1 LDIRKAPDYDPNFR
15 RYGYPEEIT
24 KRKPTNGKGNPFWE
38 GTKGSAPQSPYNSD
52 ALELAKEQQKP
63 VWICEGEKDTETL
76 WNAGELAIGISSAS
90 GDGMLDGVSLDGIP
104 EVIIAFD
111 NDDAGIRATGR
122 LLRQIPFALKVEW
135 PEDKPEG
142 FDVSDLEAEDP
153 EGFVETLRKWV
164 DPFESQASYL
174 LAKYDKDYHRD
185 PDKLLGYQLTKF
197 KNLAW
202 KIDGVQPG
210 FYVVGAETNT
220 GKTAFLCNLTLDLL
234 DSNEGLLGLYFSLD
248 DSREVIFNRLLSIST
263 GIPLNMVQRK
273 QPGIRQQEML
283 HDGYDHLT
291 ALSKEKRLIVF
302 EASDIQDIHQLELEI
317 ARYAHRKL
325 FVIIDALYNLD
336 VGGNGDN
343 LRKENIERANKLKA
357 IATHHRIPVICTG
370 ELRKKERKDG
380 QDKTPTIH
388 DLMETGKFAYNANL
402 VLLLY
407 PQKWEEYDT
416 SDSPTIVMKSSK
428 NKLSHY
434 RRSQL
439 LRFNRATSKFEE
451 IGEGG
456 L

>member
-1 LDIRKAPDYDPNFR
+1 
-15 RYGYPEEIT
+15 
-24 KRKPTNGKGNPFWE
+24 
-38 GTKGSAPQSPYNSD
+38 
-52 ALELAKEQQKP
+52 
-63 VWICEGEKDTETL
+63 
-76 WNAGELAIGISSAS
+76 
-90 GDGMLDGVSLDGIP
+90 
-104 EVIIAFD
+104 
-111 NDDAGIRATGR
+111 
-122 LLRQIPFALKVEW
+122 
-135 PEDKPEG
+135 
-142 FDVSDLEAEDP
+142 
-153 EGFVETLRKWV
+153 
-164 DPFESQASYL
+164 
-174 LAKYDKDYHRD
+174 
-185 PDKLLGYQLTKF
+185 
-197 KNLAW
+197 
-202 KIDGVQPG
+202 
-210 FYVVGAETNT
+210 
-220 GKTAFLCNLTLDLL
+220 
-234 DSNEGLLGLYFSLD
+234 
-248 DSREVIFNRLLSIST
+248 
-263 GIPLNMVQRK
+263 
-273 QPGIRQQEML
+273 
-283 HDGYDHLT
+283 
-291 ALSKEKRLIVF
+291 
-302 EASDIQDIHQLELEI
+302 
-317 ARYAHRKL
+317 L